1 MGKNP
6 GMLLRVFTS
15 ALIPLQS
22 LRAAA
27 VCHMASYLK
36 QFSAEALLSCKITS
50 SLFVHGKEFFL
61 KKKCVILHLIVL
73 YEKQR

>member
-15 ALIPLQS
+15 ALISLQS
-22 LRAAA
+22 LGAAA

-61 KKKCVILHLIVL
+61 KMCDIAFNCVI
-73 YEKQR
+73 